1 MRGQIDDRSAAGVP
15 EDWSHHRLFF
25 SNPGA
30 EEDAIRNGTHDRW
43 LKIANDPRYQYQQ
56 WKQRPRHAPAK
67 AALDKDWSMN
77 LGTTAALLPNTYPA
91 KFTFNTTSAGT
102 CSDFVVYPT
111 GVAPTAATIIAYTN
125 IYGHTTCPLSATN
138 GAPTVYW
145 AYNTGG
151 TSILSPVLFW
161 DGSKVAY
168 IQTAGTT
175 ASLVLLKWANS
186 GGTASSPA
194 TISSSSSF
202 PNCTAPCFTTVAFHG
217 SFNDTNSSPFYD
229 YAHDTL
235 YVGDNSGNLHKFNP
249 VFSGTPAE
257 VVSATAPIWPVP
269 VGANTLTG
277 PVLDSGTSGN
287 IFVADSGGLLYAI
300 NASTAANSWTSS
312 RLTAAANTTGI
323 VDSPIVDSTT
333 QEVYVFVGDD
343 SNTSAS
349 AACDGAGGCAG
360 IFQFAATNSGT
371 GSASCIGATGNGSW
385 ASGSNCGD
393 ESALGTA
400 IAGNLAMYDGTF
412 DHIYLTGTG
421 TTGHIWSCPEHIP
434 SSGSEGPR
442 LAQTNFTGA
451 KIVSGGVISAATNA
465 ITTLASANTTT
476 AKCSPVS
483 EIWGSDAGTN
493 DYIYLSVSN
502 TGAALGTACTRA
514 CLYNF
519 VVATGGTATTPG
531 TLSTPGAATAGI
543 AAANGTTGIIIDNT
557 STTTGESQ
565 IYYTTMSTQSCAN
578 AGTAT
583 TGNCAVQ
590 TSQTT
595 P

>member
-1 MRGQIDDRSAAGVP
+1 M
-15 EDWSHHRLFF
+15 
-25 SNPGA
+25 
-30 EEDAIRNGTHDRW
+30 
-43 LKIANDPRYQYQQ
+43 
-56 WKQRPRHAPAK
+56 
-67 AALDKDWSMN
+67 
-77 LGTTAALLPNTYPA
+77 
-91 KFTFNTTSAGT
+91 
-102 CSDFVVYPT
+102 
-111 GVAPTAATIIAYTN
+111 
-125 IYGHTTCPLSATN
+125 YGHTTCTGSATN
-138 GAPTVYW
+138 GAPTIYW

-168 IQTAGTT
+168 VQTTGTT

-194 TISSSSSF
+194 TISSSGSF
-202 PNCTAPCFTTVAFHG
+202 PNCTAPCYTTVAFHG

-300 NASTAANSWTSS
+300 KASTAVKSWTSS
-312 RLTAAANTTGI
+312 RITATANTVGI
-323 VDSPIVDSTT
+323 VDSPIVDSTAE
-333 QEVYVFVGDD
+333 EVYVFVGNDA
-343 SNTSAS
+343 NTSTTADCVV
-349 AACDGAGGCAG
+349 ATGCAG
-360 IFQFAATNSGT
+360 IFQFGASEYTTN
-371 GSASCIGATGNGSW
+371 GSATSCTATTNTAWATGT
-385 ASGSNCGD
+385 NCGV
-393 ESALGTA
+393 ESALGTS
-400 IAGNLAMYDGTF
+400 IIGSGNLAMYDGTF

-421 TTGHIWSCPEHIP
+421 TTGHIWSCPEHKP
-434 SSGSEGPR
+434 ASGAEGPR
-442 LAQTNFTGA
+442 LAQTNFTGTS
-451 KIVSGGVISAATNA
+451 IVSSGVISAATND

-476 AKCSPVS
+476 AICSPVS
-483 EIWGSDAGTN
+483 EIWGSNGGTN
-493 DYIYLSVSN
+493 DYIYLSVSK
-502 TGAALGTACTRA
+502 TGISMGVPACAGA

-519 VVATGGTATTPG
+519 IVATGGTAASPG
-531 TLSTPGAATAGI
+531 TLSAPTTATAGL